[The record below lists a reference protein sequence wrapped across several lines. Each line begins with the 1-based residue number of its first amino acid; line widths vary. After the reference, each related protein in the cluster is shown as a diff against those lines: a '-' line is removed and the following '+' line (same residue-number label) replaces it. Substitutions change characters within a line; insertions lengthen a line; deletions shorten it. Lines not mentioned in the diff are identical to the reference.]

1 MSCIL
6 KKEYKIVSVILTICF
21 LFMMFFKQSYAA
33 EHIASVSIPIT
44 QTLTVHGQTQNHY
57 QSTYQLKALNND
69 CPMPESSQNRVYQ
82 FSMND
87 SDQTQLSM
95 TYTHAGIY
103 SYSLVQNA
111 NDQLQYDKSLYQID
125 VYVKN
130 TDNNGLIAST
140 VVYLENGNKT
150 DQIHFQNVLNIETTS
165 TNNKPIINTSAQ
177 TNTSTK
183 SPQTSDNIELGG
195 WIFMMVLAASG
206 IVGLITTKK
215 HRKTNI

>member
-6 KKEYKIVSVILTICF
+6 KKEYKIVSVIFIICF
-21 LFMMFFKQSYAA
+21 LLMMFSKQSYAT

-57 QSTYQLKALNND
+57 QSTYQFKALNSD
-69 CPMPESSQNRVYQ
+69 CPMPENSQNGVYQ

-103 SYSLVQNA
+103 SYSLVQNT

-140 VVYLENGNKT
+140 IVYLENGNKT
-150 DQIHFQNVLNIETTS
+150 NQIHFQNVLNNET
-165 TNNKPIINTSAQ
+165 TNNKPIINTSSQ
-177 TNTSTK
+177 TSTSKK
-183 SPQTSDNIELGG
+183 SPQTNDNIEIGG
-195 WIFMMVLAASG
+195 WIFMMILAVGG
-206 IVGLITTKK
+206 IAGLAITRK
-215 HRKTNI
+215 HHKANI

>member
-130 TDNNGLIAST
+130 TDHNGLIAST
-140 VVYLENGNKT
+140 IVYLENGNKT
-150 DQIHFQNVLNIETTS
+150 NQIHFQNVLNNET
-165 TNNKPIINTSAQ
+165 TNNKPIINTSSQ
-177 TNTSTK
+177 TSTSTK
-183 SPQTSDNIELGG
+183 SPQTNDNIEIGG
-195 WIFMMVLAASG
+195 WIFMMILAVGG
-206 IVGLITTKK
+206 ITGLVITRK
-215 HRKTNI
+215 HHKANI

>member
-6 KKEYKIVSVILTICF
+6 KKEYKIVSVIFIICF
-21 LFMMFFKQSYAA
+21 LLMMFSKQSYAT

-57 QSTYQLKALNND
+57 QSTYQFKALNSD
-69 CPMPESSQNRVYQ
+69 CPMPENSQNGVYQ

-103 SYSLVQNA
+103 SYSLVQNT

-140 VVYLENGNKT
+140 IVYLENGNKT
-150 DQIHFQNVLNIETTS
+150 NQIHFQNVLNNET
-165 TNNKPIINTSAQ
+165 TNNKPIINTSSQ
-177 TNTSTK
+177 TSTSKK
-183 SPQTSDNIELGG
+183 SPQTNDNIEIGG
-195 WIFMMVLAASG
+195 WIFMMILAVGG
-206 IVGLITTKK
+206 IVGLATTRK
-215 HRKTNI
+215 HHKANI

>member
-6 KKEYKIVSVILTICF
+6 KKEYKIVSVIFIICF
-21 LFMMFFKQSYAA
+21 LLMMFSKQSYAT

-57 QSTYQLKALNND
+57 QSTYQFKALNSD
-69 CPMPESSQNRVYQ
+69 CPMPENSQNGVYQ

-103 SYSLVQNA
+103 SYSLVQNT
-111 NDQLQYDKSLYQID
+111 NNQLQYDKSLYQID

-130 TDNNGLIAST
+130 TDHNGLIAST
-140 VVYLENGNKT
+140 IVYLENGNKT
-150 DQIHFQNVLNIETTS
+150 NQIHFQNVLNNET
-165 TNNKPIINTSAQ
+165 TNNKPIINTSSQ
-177 TNTSTK
+177 TSTSTK
-183 SPQTSDNIELGG
+183 SPQTNDNIEIGG
-195 WIFMMVLAASG
+195 WIFMMILAVGG
-206 IVGLITTKK
+206 IVGLATTRK
-215 HRKTNI
+215 HHKANM

>member
-6 KKEYKIVSVILTICF
+6 KKEYKIVSVIFIICF
-21 LFMMFFKQSYAA
+21 LLMMFSKQSYAT

-57 QSTYQLKALNND
+57 QSTYQFKALNSD
-69 CPMPESSQNRVYQ
+69 CPMPENSQNGVYQ

-103 SYSLVQNA
+103 SYSLVQNT

-140 VVYLENGNKT
+140 IVYLENGNKT
-150 DQIHFQNVLNIETTS
+150 NQIHFQNVLNNET
-165 TNNKPIINTSAQ
+165 TNNKPIINTSSQ
-177 TNTSTK
+177 TGTSTK
-183 SPQTSDNIELGG
+183 SPQTNDNIEIGG
-195 WIFMMVLAASG
+195 WIFMMVLAVGG
-206 IVGLITTKK
+206 IVGLATTRK
-215 HRKTNI
+215 HHKANI

>member
-6 KKEYKIVSVILTICF
+6 KKEYKIVSVIFIICF
-21 LFMMFFKQSYAA
+21 LLMMFSKQSYAT

-57 QSTYQLKALNND
+57 QSTYQFKALNSD
-69 CPMPESSQNRVYQ
+69 CPMPENSQNGVYQ

-103 SYSLVQNA
+103 SYSLVQNT

-140 VVYLENGNKT
+140 IVYLENGNKT
-150 DQIHFQNVLNIETTS
+150 NQIHFQNVLNNET
-165 TNNKPIINTSAQ
+165 TNNKPIINTSSQ
-177 TNTSTK
+177 TSTSTK
-183 SPQTSDNIELGG
+183 LPQTNDNIEIGG
-195 WIFMMVLAASG
+195 WIFMMVLAVGG
-206 IVGLITTKK
+206 IVGLATTRK
-215 HRKTNI
+215 HHKANI

>member
-6 KKEYKIVSVILTICF
+6 KKEYKIVSVIFIICF
-21 LFMMFFKQSYAA
+21 LLMMFSKQSYAT

-57 QSTYQLKALNND
+57 QSTYQFKALNSD
-69 CPMPESSQNRVYQ
+69 CPMPENSQNGVYQ

-103 SYSLVQNA
+103 SYSLVQNT

-140 VVYLENGNKT
+140 IVYLENGNKT
-150 DQIHFQNVLNIETTS
+150 NQIHFQNELNNET
-165 TNNKPIINTSAQ
+165 TNNKPIINTSSQ
-177 TNTSTK
+177 TSTSTK
-183 SPQTSDNIELGG
+183 LPQTNDNIEIGG
-195 WIFMMVLAASG
+195 WIFMMVLAVGG
-206 IVGLITTKK
+206 IVGLATTRK
-215 HRKTNI
+215 HHKANI

>member
-6 KKEYKIVSVILTICF
+6 KKEYKIVSVIFIICF
-21 LFMMFFKQSYAA
+21 LLMMFSKQSYAT

-57 QSTYQLKALNND
+57 QSTYQFKALNSD
-69 CPMPESSQNRVYQ
+69 CPMPENSQNGVYQ

-103 SYSLVQNA
+103 SYSLVQNT

-140 VVYLENGNKT
+140 IVYLENGNKT
-150 DQIHFQNVLNIETTS
+150 NQIHFQNVLNNET
-165 TNNKPIINTSAQ
+165 TNNKPIINTSSQ
-177 TNTSTK
+177 TSTSKK
-183 SPQTSDNIELGG
+183 SPQTNDNIEIGG
-195 WIFMMVLAASG
+195 WIFMMILAVVG
-206 IVGLITTKK
+206 IVGLATTRK
-215 HRKTNI
+215 HHKANI